1 VDAVPVVE
9 QRRAIGFPGLDGA
22 RTLAVFAVILSH
34 QALWSLGWVGVQL
47 FFVLSGFLITGI
59 LQRAS
64 GSPLRVYLRNFYGR
78 RVLRIFPLYYAYL
91 AAIAVAVL
99 LGKMPGGVA
108 ERLSYA
114 AVYLS
119 NHYTGSHAGAL
130 LLSHFWS
137 LAVEEQFYLVWPFLV
152 FFCPRHWLRP
162 VLIGLVVA
170 GIPIRYAVNF
180 YFELPGYVAIAHV
193 DAFAI
198 GALSA
203 LHPWRLRTGWATALI
218 VVLWTL
224 GLVLLFINVPLS
236 QGVYGWGYIVGV
248 SVVNAASALLIEA
261 LVRRQ
266 FLPGLFENSVMR
278 YCGKIS
284 YGIYIFHFPM
294 QALVTRLLPGYPVL
308 IQLAVQV
315 GLTVAVSAAS
325 FALFES
331 RFLVLKERWFPAAPP
346 APRPS
351 PAPTNEEAQLAES
364 S

>member
-1 VDAVPVVE
+1 M
-9 QRRAIGFPGLDGA
+9 
-22 RTLAVFAVILSH
+22 FAVILSH

-59 LQRAS
+59 LQRAR
-64 GSPLRVYLRNFYGR
+64 GSPLRTYLRNFYGR

-91 AAIAVAVL
+91 AVLGVAVL
-99 LGKMPGGVA
+99 LGKMPDGVA

-114 AVYLS
+114 SVYLS

-137 LAVEEQFYLVWPFLV
+137 LAVEEQFYLVWPFLI
-152 FFCPRHWLRP
+152 FFCPDHWLRR
-162 VLIGLVVA
+162 VLVVLVLV
-170 GIPIRYAVNF
+170 GIPIRYLVNF
-180 YFELPGYVAIAHV
+180 YFELPGYVAITHV

-203 LHPWRLRTGWATALI
+203 LYPWRVRAGWATVSIVAL
-218 VVLWTL
+218 WGL
-224 GLVLLFINVPLS
+224 GLVLLAHSVPIAH
-236 QGVYGWGYIVGV
+236 GVYGWGYIVGL
-248 SVVNAASALLIEA
+248 SVVNAGSALLIEA
-261 LVRRQ
+261 LVGRQ

-284 YGIYIFHFPM
+284 YGIYIFHFPI
-294 QALVTRLLPGYPVL
+294 QALVTRLFSGYPILV
-308 IQLAVQV
+308 QLAVQV

-325 FALFES
+325 YSLFES
-331 RFLVLKERWFPAAPP
+331 RFLVLKERWFPAAPQ
-346 APRPS
+346 PS
-351 PAPTNEEAQLAES
+351 LEQADQEAQLAES

>member
-1 VDAVPVVE
+1 MEALSVVGE
-9 QRRAIGFPGLDGA
+9 RRAIGFPGLDGA

-59 LQRAS
+59 LQRTR
-64 GSPLRVYLRNFYGR
+64 GSPLPTYLRSFYGR

-91 AAIAVAVL
+91 AALGLAVL
-99 LGKMPGGVA
+99 AGKMPEGVA

-119 NHYTGSHAGAL
+119 NHYTGSHAGTL

-137 LAVEEQFYLVWPFLV
+137 LAVEEQFYLAWPFLIY
-152 FFCPRHWLRP
+152 FCPGRWLRG
-162 VLIGLVVA
+162 VLIALVLA
-170 GIPIRYAVNF
+170 GIPIRYLVNF
-180 YFELPGYVAIAHV
+180 YFQLPGYVAIAHV

-203 LHPWRLRTGWATALI
+203 LYPWRLGAGRGTAFI
-218 VVLWTL
+218 VASWTL
-224 GLVLLFINVPLS
+224 GLVLLLHNVPLS
-236 QGVYGWGYIVGV
+236 GGVYGWGYIVGV

-261 LVRRQ
+261 LVCRQ
-266 FLPGLFENSVMR
+266 FLPALFENSVMR

-284 YGIYIFHFPM
+284 YGIYIFHFPV
-294 QALVTRLLPGYPVL
+294 QALITRLLPGYPVL
-308 IQLAVQV
+308 AQLVVQV
-315 GLTVAVSAAS
+315 GLTVAISAAS
-325 FALFES
+325 YTLFES

-346 APRPS
+346 TPQPVVAD
-351 PAPTNEEAQLAES
+351 TNEKAQLAES